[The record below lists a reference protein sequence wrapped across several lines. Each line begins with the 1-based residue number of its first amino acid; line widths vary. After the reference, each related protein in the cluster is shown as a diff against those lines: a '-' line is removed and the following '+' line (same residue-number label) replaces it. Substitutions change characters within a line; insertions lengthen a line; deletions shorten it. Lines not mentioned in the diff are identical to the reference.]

1 MQISGHQAQQ
11 GGPGH
16 DLEAVP
22 NEEALQSVGDVGPI
36 VAGKI
41 ARFFDQEVNNRVVDE
56 LLASGV
62 RWEFEDFVVGN
73 NILSG
78 QTFVLTGRLSVLSRN
93 EAKARLQSLGAK
105 VSSSVS
111 PKTSVLVAGDAPGSK
126 LTTAQELD
134 LTVMNEAE
142 LLALL
147 EENDA

>member
-1 MQISGHQAQQ
+1 M
-11 GGPGH
+11 
-16 DLEAVP
+16 
-22 NEEALQSVGDVGPI
+22 
-36 VAGKI
+36 
-41 ARFFDQEVNNRVVDE
+41 
-56 LLASGV
+56 